1 MTNLQ
6 DAAVF
11 KRILQ
16 RNVSLPL
23 AICALLCAIFVGLVY
38 NLISVSKWVDHT
50 NEVINRS
57 SETLKS
63 ILDTETAFRGYL
75 LTGNE
80 EFLNPYKAAV
90 AKIESEL
97 SELSDLVNDNP
108 NQVLQVRVMTNQYL
122 LWKAYLAEA
131 TANRDETIKLALKGH
146 DLNKSIMDRIRSE
159 FKKFSDTEHRLRE
172 ERTQD
177 TKDQTQLM
185 LMLSV
190 GFCII
195 SGTFLAFSGRR
206 QMLQLSD
213 SYEDILKKQQ
223 AQNDELSN
231 QAWLRTGQAELG
243 NKIRGE
249 LTLNELGN
257 SALEFFSHY
266 VDSTIGAL
274 FVIKD
279 QFYLERVASQA
290 YNQDNRAMVKDKYH
304 FGEGLIGDVAQK
316 QKLVHLTNLP
326 EDYIKVTSSLGNM
339 NPREIVIVPLK
350 AEGTIQAVI
359 ELAFMREA
367 TATELKFLEHI
378 SETMGIAIKSALYR
392 MRLQDLLEE
401 TQVQAEELQ
410 SQQEE
415 LRVSNEELTERS
427 NSLIQAQVRLEN
439 QHAELEQTNL
449 ELEEQKQ
456 ILDVQNRDLKE
467 AQMEVETKSKNLEE
481 ANRYK
486 SEFLANMSHELRTP
500 LNSTLILSKLL
511 KDNQKGNLN
520 DEQVMYADT
529 IYSAGNDLLSLIND
543 ILDLSKVEA
552 GKLDIF
558 IEKFPVERLVAG
570 IEQTF
575 TPIFNDKKIK
585 FVSKIDPKAKVD
597 IHSDRLRLEQI
608 LKNLISNAA
617 KFTSKGSVTL
627 EVNLV
632 NKNQVSFSVIDTGI
646 GIPSEQLEIIFEA
659 FRQADGTTNRKYGGT
674 GLGLTISRNL
684 SSLLSGHIE
693 VESEVGKGSKFTLI
707 LPLTIDSKAEPF
719 QMTKP
724 PALPVEVASDI
735 PNISHTVLDD
745 DLKSLPSPGSKV
757 LLIIEDDLAFAR
769 ILLSMAREEHFLCLI
784 AHTTSRGF
792 ELAMEHKPDAIIL
805 DMKLPD
811 ALGLSL
817 LDKLKENP
825 RTRHIPVHAISAM
838 DYSREALHLGAVGY
852 LQKPSKVE
860 DIKKS
865 LQTLESKIDQRM
877 KKVLVIEDDSVQ
889 RMAIEKLIGGDGV
902 EIVSIGTGNEAMEH
916 LSKTQFDC
924 VILDLSLPDISGF
937 DLLEKFSSSNKN
949 MTYPPVIVYTGRVL
963 SHEEEGKLRRYSETI
978 IIKGA
983 RSPERLL
990 SEVTLFLHQVESHM
1004 SEEKQKILKVTR
1016 TLEKAFEEK
1025 TVLLVDDDV
1034 RNIFALMS
1042 MLESKG
1048 ANVIVARNGVE
1059 SLEKL
1064 QENDNVDLVLM
1075 DIMMPEMDGY
1085 TAMREIRKNPAHQ
1098 KLPIIAV
1105 TAKAMKDDYEKCI
1118 EAGANDY
1125 LAKPVDVEKLISL
1138 MRVWLPRH

>member
-6 DAAVF
+6 DAIVF
-11 KRILQ
+11 KRILK
-16 RNVSLPL
+16 RNVTLPL
-23 AICALLCAIFVGLVY
+23 AICALLCAIFIGLVF
-38 NLISVSKWVDHT
+38 NLISVSQWVDHT
-50 NEVINRS
+50 NYVINRS
-57 SETLKS
+57 TDTFRL
-63 ILDTETAFRGYL
+63 ILDTETSFRGYL
-75 LTGNE
+75 ITGNE
-80 EFLNPYKAAV
+80 KFLEPYRNAISR
-90 AKIESEL
+90 IENDLSDL
-97 SELSDLVNDNP
+97 SELVQDNP
-108 NQVLQVRVMTNQYL
+108 NQVVQVRVMTNQYM
-122 LWKAYLAEA
+122 LWKAYLGEA
-131 TANRDETIKLALKGH
+131 IEKRQETVNSALIGDE
-146 DLNKSIMDRIRSE
+146 LNKSLMDRIRLE
-159 FKKFSDTEHRLRE
+159 FQKFSDTEHRLRQERSE
-172 ERTQD
+172 E
-177 TKDQTQLM
+177 TKSQTQL
-185 LMLSV
+185 LLFLVV
-190 GFCII
+190 GFCLV
-195 SGTFLAFSGRR
+195 SGTFLAFSGRK
-206 QMLQLSD
+206 QLMQLSD
-213 SYEDILKKQQ
+213 SYEDILRKQQ
-223 AQNDELSN
+223 AQNKELAD
-231 QAWLRTGQAELG
+231 QAWLRTGQASLG
-243 NKIRGE
+243 DKIRGE
-249 LTLNELGN
+249 LTLTELGN
-257 SALEFFSHY
+257 AALEFFATY
-266 VDSTIGAL
+266 VDSAIGAL

-279 QFYLERVASQA
+279 QYNLERVASQA
-290 YNQDNRAMVKDKYH
+290 YAEDNRSVVKEKYQ

-316 QKLVHLTNLP
+316 QRLVHLTDLP
-326 EDYIKVTSSLGNM
+326 HDYIKVSSSLGDM
-339 NPREIVIVPLK
+339 SPKELVIVPLK

-359 ELAFMREA
+359 ELAFLKPA
-367 TATELKFLEHI
+367 SKIELKFLDQI

-427 NSLIQAQVRLEN
+427 NSLIQAQVKLEN

-467 AQMEVETKSKNLEE
+467 VQLEVENKSKNLEE

-511 KDNQKGNLN
+511 KDNPKGNLN
-520 DEQVMYADT
+520 SEQVMYADT

-558 IEKFPVERLVAG
+558 IEKVSVEQLVNSIA
-570 IEQTF
+570 QTF
-575 TPIFNDKKIK
+575 KPIFDDKKVEFITY
-585 FVSKIDPKAKVD
+585 IDPKAM
-597 IHSDRLRLEQI
+597 IHIQSDRLRLEQI
-608 LKNLISNAA
+608 IKNLISNAA
-617 KFTSKGSVTL
+617 KFTLKGSVTL
-627 EVNLV
+627 DVSLRSKSEI
-632 NKNQVSFSVIDTGI
+632 SFSVIDTGI
-646 GIPSEQLEIIFEA
+646 GIPSEQLDIIFEA
-659 FRQADGTTNRKYGGT
+659 FRQADGTTNRKFGGT

-684 SSLLSGHIE
+684 SKLLRGEIE
-693 VESEVGKGSKFTLI
+693 VESTLHKGSKFTLTVPV
-707 LPLTIDSKAEPF
+707 LADTEVTPVKAQKVIPHHI
-719 QMTKP
+719 
-724 PALPVEVASDI
+724 PVVKEEHEIRSLV
-735 PNISHTVLDD
+735 DD
-745 DLKSLPSPGSKV
+745 DLSLLPSPGSKV

-769 ILLSMAREEHFLCLI
+769 ILLGLAHEENFLCLV

-792 ELAMEHKPDAIIL
+792 DLACEHKPDAIIL

-825 RTRHIPVHAISAM
+825 RTRHIPVHAISAL
-838 DYSREALHLGAVGY
+838 DYSREALHLGAIGY
-852 LQKPSKVE
+852 LHKPSKVE

-865 LQTLESKIDQRM
+865 LQMLESKIDQRM
-877 KKVLVIEDDSVQ
+877 KKVLIIEDDSVQ

-902 EIVSIGTGNEAMEH
+902 EIISIGTGKEAMEH
-916 LSKTQFDC
+916 LAKTQFDC

-937 DLLEKFSSSNKN
+937 DLLEKFANSNKN
-949 MTYPPVIVYTGRVL
+949 VSYPPVIVYTGRVL

-1004 SEEKQKILKVTR
+1004 SEEKQKILRVTR
-1016 TLEKAFEEK
+1016 TLEKAFEDK

-1048 ANVIVARNGVE
+1048 AKVIVARNGVE

-1064 QENDNVDLVLM
+1064 AENNDVDLVLM

-1085 TAMREIRKNPAHQ
+1085 TAMREIRKNPTHQ

>member
-23 AICALLCAIFVGLVY
+23 AICALLCAIFVGLVF

-57 SETLKS
+57 SDTFRL
-63 ILDTETAFRGYL
+63 ILDTETSFRGYL
-75 LTGNE
+75 ITGNDK
-80 EFLNPYKAAV
+80 FLDPYKEAV
-90 AKIESEL
+90 DRVEKEL
-97 SELSDLVNDNP
+97 SELSDLVQDNP

-122 LWKAYLAEA
+122 LWKAYLSEA
-131 TANRDETIKLALKGH
+131 IDKRQETINAALAG
-146 DLNKSIMDRIRSE
+146 DELNKPLMDRIRIE
-159 FKKFSDTEHRLRE
+159 FKKFADTEHLLRE
-172 ERTQD
+172 ERSLE
-177 TKDQTQLM
+177 TKEQTQL
-185 LMLSV
+185 LLFLAV

-195 SGTFLAFSGRR
+195 AGTFLAFSGRK
-206 QMLQLSD
+206 QLLTLSD
-213 SYEDILKKQQ
+213 SYEDIMRKQQ
-223 AQNDELSN
+223 AQNKELTD
-231 QAWLRTGQAELG
+231 QTWLRTGQAQLG
-243 NKIRGE
+243 DKIRGE

-257 SALEFFSHY
+257 AALDFFSNY
-266 VDSTIGAL
+266 IDSTIGAL

-279 QFYLERVASQA
+279 QYYLERVASQA
-290 YNQDNRAMVKDKYH
+290 YSEDNREAVKARYH
-304 FGEGLIGDVAQK
+304 FGEGLIGEVAQK
-316 QKLVHLTNLP
+316 KRIVHLTDLP
-326 EDYIKVTSSLGNM
+326 HDYIKVSSSLGDM
-339 NPREIVIVPLK
+339 SPKELVIVPLI

-359 ELAFMREA
+359 ELAFMKPA
-367 TATELKFLEHI
+367 TKLELKFLEQV
-378 SETMGIAIKSALYR
+378 SETMGIAIKSGLYR
-392 MRLQDLLEE
+392 LRLQDLLEE

-439 QHAELEQTNL
+439 QHSELEQTNL
-449 ELEEQKQ
+449 ELEEQKTL
-456 ILDVQNRDLKE
+456 LDVQNRDLKL
-467 AQMEVETKSKNLEE
+467 AQEEVENKSKNLEE

-511 KDNQKGNLN
+511 KDNPKGNLN

-558 IEKFPVERLVAG
+558 IEKFSVEQMVNA
-570 IEQTF
+570 IAQTF
-575 TPIFNDKKIK
+575 KPIFDDKKVAFIT
-585 FVSKIDPKAKVD
+585 KIDPEAKIL

-617 KFTSKGSVTL
+617 KFTLKGSVTL
-627 EVNLV
+627 EVSL
-632 NKNQVSFSVIDTGI
+632 KNESEIAFSVIDTGI
-646 GIPSEQLEIIFEA
+646 GIPNEQLEIIFEA
-659 FRQADGTTNRKYGGT
+659 FRQADGTTNRKFGGT

-684 SSLLSGHIE
+684 SSLLRGDIE
-693 VESEVGKGSKFTLI
+693 VESKVNQGSKFTLT
-707 LPLTIDSKAEPF
+707 LPIMIDSQVVPTKTTKAIAHHSAEL
-719 QMTKP
+719 
-724 PALPVEVASDI
+724 PAKTEVYTAI
-735 PNISHTVLDD
+735 DD
-745 DLKSLPSPGSKV
+745 DLKALPSPGSKV
-757 LLIIEDDLAFAR
+757 LLIIEDDVAFAR
-769 ILLSMAREEHFLCLI
+769 VLLTLAREDNFLCLI
-784 AHTTSRGF
+784 AHTTARGF

-817 LDKLKENP
+817 LDRLKENP

-852 LQKPSKVE
+852 LHKPSKVE

-865 LQTLESKIDQRM
+865 LQFLESKIDQRM

-924 VILDLSLPDISGF
+924 VILDLTLPDISGL
-937 DLLEKFSSSNKN
+937 DLLEKIANSNNN
-949 MTYPPVIVYTGRVL
+949 MSYPPVIVYTGRVL
-963 SHEEEGKLRRYSETI
+963 SHEEESKLRRYSETI

-1004 SEEKQKILKVTR
+1004 SEEKQKILKVNR
-1016 TLEKAFEEK
+1016 SLEKAFEDK

-1048 ANVIVARNGVE
+1048 ANVIVARNGIE

-1064 QENDNVDLVLM
+1064 GENNNIDLVLM

-1085 TAMREIRKNPAHQ
+1085 TAMKEIRKNPAHH